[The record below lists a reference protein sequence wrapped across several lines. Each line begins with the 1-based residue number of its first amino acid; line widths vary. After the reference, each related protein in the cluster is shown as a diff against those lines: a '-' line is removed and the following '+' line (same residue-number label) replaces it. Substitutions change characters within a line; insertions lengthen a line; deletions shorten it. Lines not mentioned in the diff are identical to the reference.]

1 MSRLVAWLEDYILP
15 LANKLAQTSWLVA
28 LRDAFVSVMPITIAG
43 SIAVLIKSLIE
54 AARVNLGWQ
63 TFAWI
68 MQPLTLVSNVVWRGT
83 FALFAL
89 FLSMSLGYHL
99 AKSMEVDPIAG
110 SIVSLS
116 SFAMSIANLTK
127 LKINGKNVSI
137 HHAFDISQFSTTGI
151 FTAILFG
158 TIGVSVFALCLK
170 ARIKFNLSA
179 TLPYAEQMALDSLIP
194 AIIAI
199 FVVGIIN
206 FIFQTVTGTYFGNW
220 LLNSIQTPLV
230 KLGQGFGM
238 VLLVTLLVQIFGFF
252 GINGLGVW
260 APLLDSIWLTA
271 QNVNVTNVRNG
282 HEASYIWV
290 RGSFDAFAWFG
301 GAGGTLMLIVAILLF
316 SKRSDYRTIAKVALA
331 PGVFNIN
338 EPIVLGLPVVL
349 NPVYFI
355 PFVLAPLVNV
365 AFSYWVTLMGLV
377 NPVQVAVPGIV
388 PPIIGPFLACNY
400 DWRAI
405 VLSIINML
413 IALTIWTPFVFAA
426 DKIADSNNS
435 DPYFMRQF

>member
-170 ARIKFNLSA
+170 ARIKFNFSA

-413 IALTIWTPFVFAA
+413 IALAIWTPFVFAA

>member
-54 AARVNLGWQ
+54 AARINLGWQ

-110 SIVSLS
+110 AIVSLS

-170 ARIKFNLSA
+170 ARIKFNFSA

-206 FIFQTVTGTYFGNW
+206 FIFQTVTRTYFGNW

-301 GAGGTLMLIVAILLF
+301 GAGGTLMLVVAILLF

>member
-54 AARVNLGWQ
+54 AARINLGWQ

-220 LLNSIQTPLV
+220 LLSSIQTPLV

-426 DKIADSNNS
+426 DKIAGSNNS

>member
-127 LKINGKNVSI
+127 LRINGKNVSI

>member
-1 MSRLVAWLEDYILP
+1 MSRLVAWLEDYVLP
-15 LANKLAQTSWLVA
+15 LANKLGQTLWLVA

-43 SIAVLIKSLIE
+43 SLAVLIKSLIE
-54 AARVNLGWQ
+54 AAKINLGWR
-63 TFAWI
+63 TFAWV
-68 MQPLTLVSNVVWRGT
+68 MQPLVLVSNVVWRGT

-127 LKINGKNVSI
+127 IKVSGKIVSI
-137 HHAFDISQFSTTGI
+137 QHAFNIKQFSTTGI
-151 FTAILFG
+151 FTAIVFG
-158 TIGVSVFALCLK
+158 TIGVTIFALCLK
-170 ARIKFNLSA
+170 ARFKFTLSA
-179 TLPYAEQMALDSLIP
+179 TLPYAEQMALDSLVP

-199 FVVGIIN
+199 FCVGMIN
-206 FIFQTVTGTYFGNW
+206 FAFQTVTGTFFGNW

-230 KLGQGFGM
+230 KIGQGFGV
-238 VLLVTLLVQIFGFF
+238 VLLVTLLVQVFSFF
-252 GINGLGVW
+252 GLNGLGVW
-260 APLLDSIWLTA
+260 APILDSIWLTA
-271 QNVNVTNVRNG
+271 QNVNVTAARNG
-282 HEASYIWV
+282 QPASYLWV

-316 SKRSDYRTIAKVALA
+316 SKRSDYRTIAKIALA

-365 AFSYWVTLMGLV
+365 AFSYWVSLIGLV
-377 NPVQVAVPGIV
+377 NPVQVAVPAIV

-413 IALTIWTPFVFAA
+413 IALAIWTPFVFAA

-435 DPYFMRQF
+435 RTYFTRQY

>member
-1 MSRLVAWLEDYILP
+1 MSRLVTWLEDYVFP
-15 LANKLAQTSWLVA
+15 LANKLGQTRWLVA

-43 SIAVLIKSLIE
+43 SLAVLIKSLIE
-54 AARVNLGWQ
+54 AARINLGWK
-63 TFAWI
+63 TFAWA
-68 MQPLTLVSNVVWRGT
+68 MQPLVLVSNVVWRGT

-116 SFAMSIANLTK
+116 SLAMSIANLTK
-127 LKINGKNVSI
+127 FKVSGKIVSI
-137 HHAFDISQFSTTGI
+137 HHAFNIEQFSTTGI

-158 TIGVSVFALCLK
+158 TIGVSIFALCLK
-170 ARIKFNLSA
+170 ARLKFTLSA
-179 TLPYAEQMALDSLIP
+179 SLPYAEQMALDSLVP

-199 FVVGIIN
+199 FCVGMIN
-206 FIFQTVTGTYFGNW
+206 FVFQTITGTFFGNW

-230 KLGQGFGM
+230 KIGQGFGV
-238 VLLVTLLVQIFGFF
+238 VLLVTLLVQVFSFF
-252 GINGLGVW
+252 GLNGLGVW

-271 QNVNVTNVRNG
+271 QNVNVTAARNG
-282 HEASYIWV
+282 QPVSYLWV

-365 AFSYWVTLMGLV
+365 AFSYWVSMIGLV
-377 NPVQVAVPGIV
+377 NPVQVAVPAIV

-413 IALTIWTPFVFAA
+413 ISLAIWTPFVFAS
-426 DKIADSNNS
+426 DKIADSDNTRT
-435 DPYFMRQF
+435 YFTRQY

>member
-1 MSRLVAWLEDYILP
+1 MSRLVAWLEDYLLP
-15 LANKLAQTSWLVA
+15 LANKLGQTHWLVA

-54 AARVNLGWQ
+54 AARVNWGWKA
-63 TFAWI
+63 FAWA
-68 MQPLTLVSNVVWRGT
+68 MQPLALISDVVWRGT

-110 SIVSLS
+110 AIVSLS
-116 SFAMSIANLTK
+116 SLAMSIANFTK
-127 LKINGKNVSI
+127 LKVDGKKVAIKHS
-137 HHAFDISQFSTTGI
+137 FDISQFSTTGI

-158 TIGVSVFALCLK
+158 TIGVSLFALCVKSRLK
-170 ARIKFNLSA
+170 LNLTT
-179 TLPYAEQMALDSLIP
+179 TLPYAEQTALDSLIP

-199 FVVGIIN
+199 FVVGMIN
-206 FIFQTVTGTYFGNW
+206 FVFQTITGTYFGNW
-220 LLNSIQTPLV
+220 LLHSIQTPLI
-230 KLGQGFGM
+230 KLGQGFGV
-238 VLLVTLLVQIFGFF
+238 VLLVTLLVQVFAFFGF
-252 GINGLGVW
+252 NGLSVW

-271 QNVNVTNVRNG
+271 QNVNVTSIRNG
-282 HEASYIWV
+282 RPAPYIWV
-290 RGSFDAFAWFG
+290 RGSFDSFAWFG

-355 PFVLAPLVNV
+355 PFVLAPVINV
-365 AFSYWVTLMGLV
+365 AFSYCVTLMGLV
-377 NPVQVAVPGIV
+377 NPVQAAVPGIV

-405 VLSIINML
+405 VLCIVNML
-413 IALTIWTPFVFAA
+413 IALAIWTPFVIAA
-426 DKIADSNNS
+426 DKIADSNS
-435 DPYFMRQF
+435 PEPYFTRQY

>member
-1 MSRLVAWLEDYILP
+1 MSRLVAWLEDYLLP
-15 LANKLAQTSWLVA
+15 WANRLGQTHWLVA

-43 SIAVLIKSLIE
+43 SMAVLIKSLIE
-54 AARVNLGWQ
+54 AARVNLGWK
-63 TFAWI
+63 TFAWL
-68 MQPLTLVSNVVWRGT
+68 MQPMALISNVVWRGT

-110 SIVSLS
+110 AIVSLS
-116 SFAMSIANLTK
+116 SLAMSIANLTK
-127 LKINGKNVSI
+127 LKIDGKMVSLR
-137 HHAFDISQFSTTGI
+137 HSFDISQFSTTGI

-158 TIGVSVFALCLK
+158 TIGVSIFALCVK
-170 ARIKFNLSA
+170 ARLKLNLSA

-199 FVVGIIN
+199 FGVGMIN
-206 FIFQTVTGTYFGNW
+206 FVFQTVTGTYFGNW
-220 LLNSIQTPLV
+220 LLHSIQTPLIR
-230 KLGQGFGM
+230 LGQGFGM
-238 VLLVTLLVQIFGFF
+238 VLLVTLLVQVFAFF

-271 QNVNVTNVRNG
+271 QNVNVTAVSKG
-282 HEASYIWV
+282 EPATYLWV
-290 RGSFDAFAWFG
+290 RGSFDSFAWFG

-331 PGVFNIN
+331 PSIFNIN

-355 PFVLAPLVNV
+355 PFVVAPLVNV
-365 AFSYWVTLMGLV
+365 AFSYWVTLLGLV
-377 NPVQVAVPGIV
+377 NPVQAAVPGVV

-400 DWRAI
+400 DWRAV
-405 VLSIINML
+405 VLCILNML
-413 IALTIWTPFVFAA
+413 IALAIWTPFVFAA
-426 DKIADSNNS
+426 DKIADSNS
-435 DPYFMRQF
+435 PEPYFTRQY

>member
-1 MSRLVAWLEDYILP
+1 MSRLVAWLEDYLLP
-15 LANKLAQTSWLVA
+15 LANKLGQTTWLVA

-54 AARVNLGWQ
+54 AAKINLGWK

-68 MQPLTLVSNVVWRGT
+68 MQPLTLVSDVVWRGT

-110 SIVSLS
+110 AIVSLS
-116 SFAMSIANLTK
+116 SLAMSIANLTK
-127 LKINGKNVSI
+127 YHIGGKMVLL
-137 HHAFDISQFSTTGI
+137 HHSFDISQFSTTGI

-158 TIGVSVFALCLK
+158 TIGVSIFTLCVK
-170 ARIKFNLSA
+170 ARFKLNLTT

-199 FVVGIIN
+199 FCVGMIN
-206 FIFQTVTGTYFGNW
+206 FAFQTITGTFFGNW
-220 LLNSIQTPLV
+220 LLHSIQTPLV

-238 VLLVTLLVQIFGFF
+238 VLLVTLLVQVFAFF

-271 QNVNVTNVRNG
+271 QNVNVTAVRNG
-282 HEASYIWV
+282 KPASFIWV
-290 RGSFDAFAWFG
+290 RGSFDSFAWFG

-355 PFVLAPLVNV
+355 PFVLAPVVNV

-377 NPVQVAVPGIV
+377 NPVQAAVPGIV

-405 VLSIINML
+405 VLCIVNML
-413 IALTIWTPFVFAA
+413 IALAIWTPFVFAA
-426 DKIADSNNS
+426 DKIADTNNPE
-435 DPYFMRQF
+435 PYFTRQY

>member
-1 MSRLVAWLEDYILP
+1 MSRLVAWLEDYLLP
-15 LANKLAQTSWLVA
+15 LANKLGQTTWLVA

-43 SIAVLIKSLIE
+43 SIAVLVKSLIE
-54 AARVNLGWQ
+54 AAKINLGWK

-68 MQPLTLVSNVVWRGT
+68 MQPLMLVSDVVWRGT

-110 SIVSLS
+110 AIVSLS
-116 SFAMSIANLTK
+116 SLAMSIANLTK
-127 LKINGKNVSI
+127 YHIGGKMVLL
-137 HHAFDISQFSTTGI
+137 HHSFDISQFSTTGI

-158 TIGVSVFALCLK
+158 TIGVSIFALCVK
-170 ARIKFNLSA
+170 ARFKLNLTT

-199 FVVGIIN
+199 FCVGMIN
-206 FIFQTVTGTYFGNW
+206 FAFQTITGTFFGNW
-220 LLNSIQTPLV
+220 LLHSIQTPLV

-238 VLLVTLLVQIFGFF
+238 VLLVTLLVQVFAFF

-271 QNVNVTNVRNG
+271 QNVNVTAVRNG
-282 HEASYIWV
+282 KPASFIWV
-290 RGSFDAFAWFG
+290 RGSFDSFAWFG

-338 EPIVLGLPVVL
+338 EPIVLGVV
-349 NPVYFI
+349 
-355 PFVLAPLVNV
+355 A
-365 AFSYWVTLMGLV
+365 
-377 NPVQVAVPGIV
+377 
-388 PPIIGPFLACNY
+388 
-400 DWRAI
+400 R
-405 VLSIINML
+405 LSMVIQ
-413 IALTIWTPFVFAA
+413 P
-426 DKIADSNNS
+426 
-435 DPYFMRQF
+435 R

>member
-28 LRDAFVSVMPITIAG
+28 LRDAFVSIMPITIAG

-54 AARVNLGWQ
+54 AARINLGWQ

-99 AKSMEVDPIAG
+99 AKSMEVDSIAG
-110 SIVSLS
+110 AIVSLS

-127 LKINGKNVSI
+127 LKINGKNVSV

>member
-1 MSRLVAWLEDYILP
+1 MSRLVAWLEDYLLP
-15 LANKLAQTSWLVA
+15 VANKLGQTNWLVA

-54 AARVNLGWQ
+54 AAKINLGWK

-68 MQPLTLVSNVVWRGT
+68 MQPLTLVSDVVWRGT

-99 AKSMEVDPIAG
+99 AKSMEIDPVAG
-110 SIVSLS
+110 AIVSLS
-116 SFAMSIANLTK
+116 SLAMSIANLTK
-127 LKINGKNVSI
+127 YHIGGKMVLL
-137 HHAFDISQFSTTGI
+137 HHSFDISQFSTTGI

-158 TIGVSVFALCLK
+158 TIGVSIFALCVK
-170 ARIKFNLSA
+170 ARFKLNLTT

-199 FVVGIIN
+199 FCVGMIN
-206 FIFQTVTGTYFGNW
+206 FVFQTITGTFFGNW
-220 LLNSIQTPLV
+220 LLHSIQTPLV

-238 VLLVTLLVQIFGFF
+238 VLLVTLLVQVFAFF

-271 QNVNVTNVRNG
+271 QNVNVTSVRNG
-282 HEASYIWV
+282 KPASFIWV
-290 RGSFDAFAWFG
+290 RGSFDSFAWFG

-355 PFVLAPLVNV
+355 PFVLAPVVNV

-377 NPVQVAVPGIV
+377 NPVQAAVPGIV

-405 VLSIINML
+405 VLCIVNML
-413 IALTIWTPFVFAA
+413 IALAIWTPFVFAA
-426 DKIADSNNS
+426 DKIADTNNPK
-435 DPYFMRQF
+435 PYFTRQY